1 MILARHS
8 WRCFGALIL
17 FAACRATLPSA
28 YQTESLGTLVGCEG
42 IACPE
47 SDEIVEV
54 TYLGVSG
61 LIVSHRG
68 HVLMTAPFF
77 SNPRLGLVR
86 PRATRF
92 FRSSPRIA
100 PDTSAIEKL
109 LPRAADRAS
118 AILVGHG
125 HYDHLLDVPYI
136 ARRRATSALVYGSAT
151 VRHMLMG
158 DQVLRANNGGRLILI
173 HAADAGTIDRQGVWI
188 YTTDSAFRFM
198 PLVAGHAPML
208 HLFGGSYN
216 FASGTVSTD
225 MASLP
230 RTAPDWKLGE
240 PYAFLIDVLEP
251 GNSDPVFRIFFQ
263 DAPSPPPL
271 GFPPL
276 ALIQERGVDLA
287 VICAATSSN
296 VPHTPD
302 SLLTV
307 LRPRQ
312 VLVTHWESF
321 FRSQTLPPEVSRGL
335 HLDSFL
341 ANLSRTLGS
350 AVPWAMPLPRT
361 VIRFP
366 ISRP

>member
-1 MILARHS
+1 MILVRVFSRFLA
-8 WRCFGALIL
+8 ALIFL
-17 FAACRATLPSA
+17 AACRATLPSQ
-28 YQTESLGTLVGCEG
+28 YQTHSPGRPIGCEG
-42 IACPE
+42 VACPD
-47 SDEIVEV
+47 SDQIVEV

-61 LIVSHRG
+61 LIVQHRG
-68 HVLMTAPFF
+68 HVLLTAPFF

-86 PRATRF
+86 PKATRF
-92 FRSSPRIA
+92 FRSSPRIG
-100 PDTSAIEKL
+100 PDTSAIEHL
-109 LPRAADRAS
+109 LPRPADRAS

-136 ARRRATSALVYGSAT
+136 ARRRATSALIYGGET

-158 DQVLRANNGGRLILI
+158 DSSLRAEGGRRVVLIR
-173 HAADAGTIDRQGVWI
+173 ASDAGTVDRKGVWI
-188 YTTDSAFRFM
+188 YTSDTAFRFM

-216 FASGTVSTD
+216 FASGTVGVD
-225 MASLP
+225 MDSLP
-230 RTAPDWKLGE
+230 RTAADWKLGE

-251 GNSDPVFRIFFQ
+251 KSSAPVFRIFFQ

-276 ALIQERGVDLA
+276 DLIRESGVDLA

-296 VPHTPD
+296 VANTPD
-302 SLLTV
+302 SLLKV
-307 LRPRQ
+307 LRPRR

-335 HLDSFL
+335 HLETFL
-341 ANLSRTLGS
+341 ASLKRTLGPS
-350 AVPWAMPLPRT
+350 VPWAMPLPHT
-361 VIRFP
+361 VIRLP
-366 ISRP
+366 VDRS

>member
-1 MILARHS
+1 VFLVRHFS
-8 WRCFGALIL
+8 LCFSALIL
-17 FAACRATLPSA
+17 LTACRATLPSS
-28 YQTESLGTLVGCEG
+28 YQTHSLGQQIGCAG
-42 IACPE
+42 IACPD
-47 SDEIVEV
+47 SDQVVEV

-61 LIVSHRG
+61 LMVQHRG
-68 HVLMTAPFF
+68 HVLLTAPFF

-86 PRATRF
+86 PKATRF

-100 PDTSAIEKL
+100 PDAGVIEQL
-109 LPRAADRAS
+109 LPRSADRAS

-136 ARRRATSALVYGSAT
+136 ARRRATSALIYGSAT

-158 DQVLRANNGGRLILI
+158 DPDLRADHGRRLVLIR
-173 HAADAGTIDRQGVWI
+173 AEDAGTAERQGVWI
-188 YTTDSAFRFM
+188 YTSDSAFRFM

-208 HLFGGSYN
+208 HLFGGSYS
-216 FASGTVSTD
+216 FASGTVSAD
-225 MASLP
+225 LDSLP

-251 GNSDPVFRIFFQ
+251 GSSESVFRIFFQ

-276 ALIQERGVDLA
+276 SSIKERGVDLA

-321 FRSQTLPPEVSRGL
+321 FRSQMLPPEVSRGL
-335 HLDSFL
+335 HLESFL
-341 ANLSRTLGS
+341 RNLTHTLS
-350 AVPWAMPLPRT
+350 PSVPWSMPLPHT
-361 VIRFP
+361 AIRFP
-366 ISRP
+366 ISRH

>member
-1 MILARHS
+1 MRHLS
-8 WRCFGALIL
+8 CCFGALIL

-28 YQTESLGTLVGCEG
+28 YQTHSLGGPIGCDG
-42 IACPE
+42 IACPD
-47 SDEIVEV
+47 SDHIVEV

-61 LIVSHRG
+61 LIISHRG

-77 SNPRLGLVR
+77 SNPRLGSVR
-86 PRATRF
+86 PKATRF

-100 PDTSAIEKL
+100 ADTNAIEQL
-109 LPRAADRAS
+109 LPKTADRAS

-136 ARRRATSALVYGSAT
+136 ARRRATSALIYGGAS

-158 DQVLRANNGGRLILI
+158 DKDLRADNGRRLVRIPG
-173 HAADAGTIDRQGVWI
+173 ADAGTVDRQGVWI
-188 YTTDSAFRFM
+188 YTSDSAFRFM
-198 PLVAGHAPML
+198 PIVAGHAPMV

-216 FASGTVSTD
+216 FASGTVSAD
-225 MASLP
+225 LDSLP
-230 RTAPDWKLGE
+230 PTAPDWKLGE
-240 PYAFLIDVLEP
+240 PYAFLIDVLQP
-251 GNSDPVFRIFFQ
+251 GSSESIFRIFFQ

-276 ALIQERGVDLA
+276 ALLQERVVDLA

-302 SLLTV
+302 SLLAV

-341 ANLSRTLGS
+341 TKLSRTLGAS
-350 AVPWAMPLPRT
+350 VPWAMPLPHT
-361 VIRFP
+361 AIRFP
-366 ISRP
+366 ISRH

>member
-1 MILARHS
+1 MILVKHVS
-8 WRCFGALIL
+8 RCCGALIL
-17 FAACRATLPSA
+17 LTACRATLPSS
-28 YQTESLGTLVGCEG
+28 YQTHSLGAPVGCEG
-42 IACPE
+42 TACP
-47 SDEIVEV
+47 DPDQIVEV

-61 LIVSHRG
+61 LIVQHRG
-68 HVLMTAPFF
+68 HVLLTAPFF
-77 SNPRLGLVR
+77 SNPRLGLVK
-86 PRATRF
+86 PKATRF

-100 PDTSAIEKL
+100 PDTNAIEQL
-109 LPRAADRAS
+109 LPRTADRAS

-136 ARRRATSALVYGSAT
+136 ARKRSTSALVYGGPT

-158 DQVLRANNGGRLILI
+158 DSSLRADGGRRVISI
-173 HAADAGTIDRQGVWI
+173 NPSDAGTVERKGVWF
-188 YTTDSAFRFM
+188 YTSDSAFRFM

-216 FASGTVSTD
+216 FASGSVAVD
-225 MASLP
+225 MDSLP

-240 PYAFLIDVLEP
+240 PYAFLIDVLKP
-251 GNSDPVFRIFFQ
+251 KTSDPVFRIFFQ

-276 ALIQERGVDLA
+276 DLIRERGVDLA

-296 VPHTPD
+296 VRNTPD
-302 SLLTV
+302 SLLKV
-307 LRPRQ
+307 LRPRR

-321 FRSQTLPPEVSRGL
+321 FRSQMLPPEVSRGL
-335 HLDSFL
+335 HLETFFASLKRALDP
-341 ANLSRTLGS
+341 
-350 AVPWAMPLPRT
+350 AVPWAMPLPHT

-366 ISRP
+366 VSPP